1 MEESGKDPGPID
13 KEADIVKLI
22 KFKPA
27 HDSFRKLQEV
37 YVDAR
42 LHLTESLMKG
52 QRRLAV
58 VEQELEAEQD

>member
-1 MEESGKDPGPID
+1 MEQSGKDPGPLE

-42 LHLTESLMKG
+42 LHLTQLLMKG
-52 QRRLAV
+52 QTRLAT
-58 VEQELEAEQD
+58 VEEELAAE

>member
-1 MEESGKDPGPID
+1 MEQSGKDPGPLE

-27 HDSFRKLQEV
+27 HDSFHKLQEV

-42 LHLTESLMKG
+42 LHLT
-52 QRRLAV
+52 
-58 VEQELEAEQD
+58 